1 MSMDEAGCIE
11 NPNDPRCSCYN
22 VILEDCNAKPNLPG
36 CKEGKAWEKQILDV
50 IPDTE
55 KFSAQ
60 KSLAAR
66 ELALRYHCTKDV
78 CGDDKYKPPE
88 YEDYKQL
95 GRCDFNLNIC
105 ASDVQ
110 VGETINSKY
119 FRDCT
124 IRNVDYSDL
133 DAAYDQDPSVQAIL
147 GIRTAENASLI
158 ASENKKYKLKLR
170 AEERRKKAEEAA
182 IKAALE
188 SDRIQQLE
196 EDVTAQKDKRDTIMT
211 VISGVSI
218 LLIIWIL
225 NV

>member
-1 MSMDEAGCIE
+1 MDEAGCIE

-22 VILEDCNAKPNLPG
+22 VIIEDCNAKPDLPG

-50 IPDTE
+50 IPDNDN
-55 KFSAQ
+55 FSAQ
-60 KSLAAR
+60 KALAAR

-78 CGDDKYKPPE
+78 CGDDTYKPPE

-110 VGETINSKY
+110 VGETVNSKY

-124 IRNVDYSDL
+124 IRNLNYSDL
-133 DAAYDQDPSVQAIL
+133 DAANDQDQSVQAIL
-147 GIRTAENASLI
+147 GIRTAENAALI

-170 AEERRKKAEEAA
+170 AKERRKRAEEAA
-182 IKAALE
+182 NKMELE
-188 SDRIQQLE
+188 IDRIKGI
-196 EDVTAQKDKRDTIMT
+196 EDDIYAQREGRDTVMR
-211 VISGVSI
+211 VITGASI
-218 LLIIWIL
+218 LLVIWIL